1 MAALF
6 RLINVPPATR
16 QNWPGVE
23 AEFTPAGTGH
33 TDRPT
38 PQVEGV
44 VVNTA
49 LVEQL

>member
-23 AEFTPAGTGH
+23 AEFTPAGTGL
-33 TDRPT
+33 TGQAN
-38 PQVEGV
+38 PQVQG
-44 VVNTA
+44 
-49 LVEQL
+49 LS